1 MDPGFQT
8 WNPGFPSVPQQVAPS
23 WGCPTAYPG
32 QSLPFQQN
40 QMYYL
45 SAQASSLYTGHQQYY
60 YPVHYNNTMLNNTYP
75 ANQGHLNVSNIN
87 NDGRMNPPSA
97 DGNGSPPT
105 IPVSHDSDSVVV
117 HHLEEDDTQSCSL
130 DLDLDMDHVSDPDS
144 ASNRRKLNEYKEA
157 HMVLGTEVPRLSSF
171 SIPSFTHTSFAFPT
185 PGHQRIPAWAPV
197 QEDYPQGPRAGL
209 PFSCKIS

>member
-1 MDPGFQT
+1 
-8 WNPGFPSVPQQVAPS
+8 
-23 WGCPTAYPG
+23 
-32 QSLPFQQN
+32 
-40 QMYYL
+40 MYYL

-60 YPVHYNNTMLNNTYP
+60 YPVHYNNTMLNTYP
-75 ANQGHLNVSNIN
+75 ANQGYLNVSNIN

-117 HHLEEDDTQSCSL
+117 HHLEEDDTQSCSI

-209 PFSCKIS
+209 PFSCKISWFGVWQEIMQEIWQEIQ